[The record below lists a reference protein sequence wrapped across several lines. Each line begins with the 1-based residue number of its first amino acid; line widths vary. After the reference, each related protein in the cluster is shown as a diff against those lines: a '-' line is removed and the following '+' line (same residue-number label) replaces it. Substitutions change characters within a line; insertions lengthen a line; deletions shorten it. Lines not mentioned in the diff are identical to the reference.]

1 MCPLRRDPVPR
12 PPRRARRRFL
22 LAVPFALIAAVTV
35 VDLLVPP
42 EVHLGPFL
50 IAAPA
55 VTASFAGARMTAFV
69 GAVAVLAQAV
79 VAVARTSV
87 TDLNHTYQ
95 IVALVL
101 ISVIATFFAHLRE
114 RDEGRMARLRSI
126 AHAAQSVV
134 LPPLPERAGP
144 LRIASV
150 YLAAEEEAQMG
161 GDLYAAARTASGTRL
176 LIGDARGKGLDAVSE
191 ASLVLG
197 AFRVTARREPGLPE
211 LVGRLEAAVGSAERN
226 HRAGD
231 ADGTDEA
238 FVTALVLDVPDREPL
253 VRLVNCGHPPPLL
266 LSGGRVIPLASAGT
280 SPPLGLSDVLAADV
294 TVETFPFAVGDVLLL
309 HTDGVTEARDRS
321 RAFYPLVERLAAWAS
336 DGDEPSALLDRLR
349 ADLQAYAGGHLGDD
363 AALVAVQ
370 RTARDPD
377 QGPPAPRPAVIPPR
391 PVPPPPPS

>member
-1 MCPLRRDPVPR
+1 MPWRLRYAFYVHSLRRDFVPR
-12 PPRRARRRFL
+12 PSRRGGRRLL
-22 LAVPFALIAAVTV
+22 LAAPFALIVAVTV
-35 VDLLVPP
+35 VDVLVPP
-42 EVHLGPFL
+42 DVHLGPFL

-55 VTASFAGARMTAFV
+55 VTASFAGPRATAFV
-69 GAVAVLAQAV
+69 GAVAVVAQTV

-87 TDLNHTYQ
+87 SDLNHTYQ

-101 ISVIATFFAHLRE
+101 ISIIATFFAHLRE
-114 RDEGRMARLRSI
+114 RDENRVARLRSI

-176 LIGDARGKGLDAVSE
+176 LIGDARGKGLDAICE

-197 AFRVTARREPGLPE
+197 AFRVTARREQGLPGL
-211 LVGRLEAAVGSAERN
+211 VGQLEAGIGSVERT
-226 HRAGD
+226 HGVTA
-231 ADGTDEA
+231 APLDGADEA
-238 FVTALVLDVPDREPL
+238 FVTALVLDIPDHEPV

-266 LSGGRVIPLASAGT
+266 LSQGRVILLDTAHT
-280 SPPLGLSDVLAADV
+280 SPPLGLSDVLAADA
-294 TVETFPFAVGDVLLL
+294 TVETFPFGVEDVLLL
-309 HTDGVTEARDRS
+309 HTDGVTEARDHS
-321 RAFYPLVERLAAWAS
+321 RAFYPLTERLAAWPS
-336 DGDEPSALLDRLR
+336 DDPAILLDRLR

-370 RTARDPD
+370 RI
-377 QGPPAPRPAVIPPR
+377 APEA
-391 PVPPPPPS
+391 